1 MNFIYFIAFF
11 RLTSFVNIILN
22 VKKEVCSVTIIYF
35 VEPHAKFGKQI
46 ARILFKNK
54 RQTTFDA
61 RAKEV

>member
-61 RAKEV
+61 KTKEV